1 MKKSLDVLK
10 KMFGISSNQRK
21 DEFTIHNKPTQPFY
35 IPVKEKP
42 KSEKKD
48 EPVEYVDY
56 HNEFLRTFRKLTYKH
71 RAWDVWTDFIIMTAC
86 AFSNAVDKSH
96 FSEREYLYLRA
107 AKKYD
112 EQEWHMFPELLSH
125 ITLALEQNPEQDFLG
140 SIFME
145 LNLGSSERGQFF
157 TPYCVC
163 DTMAKICENDIC
175 DAIVENGYV
184 TINDCCC
191 GAGAT
196 LIAGI
201 NEAKRK
207 FEEIGLNYQNHV
219 LVVAQDI
226 DEIAALMCY
235 IQLSLLGVAGFVK
248 IGNSLTEPIIDDD
261 SSDYWYTPMYFS
273 EIWYTRRWVKEFD
286 RIMRGDE

>member
-1 MKKSLDVLK
+1 MKTNLDTLK
-10 KMFGISSNQRK
+10 RMFGIKPQRK
-21 DEFTIHNKPTQPFY
+21 DEFIVRNKPSRIFY
-35 IPVKEKP
+35 IPVEEEP
-42 KSEKKD
+42 EPEKKKD
-48 EPVEYVDY
+48 TGEYVD
-56 HNEFLRTFRKLTYKH
+56 HHKEFLCTFRKLTYTH
-71 RAWDVWTDFIIMTAC
+71 RAFDVWSDFVIMTAC
-86 AFSNAVDKSH
+86 AFSNSVDNSH
-96 FSEREYLYLRA
+96 FKEREELYFKA
-107 AKKYD
+107 AKKYNK
-112 EQEWHMFPELLSH
+112 QEWYLFPELLSH
-125 ITLALEQNPEQDFLG
+125 MTLALDNNTAQDFLG

-157 TPYCVC
+157 TPYSVC
-163 DTMAKICENDIC
+163 DLMAKVCEDDIC
-175 DAIVENGYV
+175 QVIEKNGYV

-207 FEEIGLNYQNHV
+207 LEKIGLNYQNHV

-248 IGNSLTEPIIDDD
+248 IGNSLTEPITNEDDG
-261 SSDYWYTPMYFS
+261 SDYWYTPMYFS
-273 EIWYTRRWVKEFD
+273 DVWFTRRWVKEFD